1 MESKHHV
8 SEDKGTSLVFNRLC
22 ISINVYH
29 LAEPSKE
36 PNYTIILAKG
46 SGGGGVG
53 FLKQRRSRLS
63 WNRSNV
69 FEQEEAVKGAW
80 DVEGLNSH
88 VDILRKHERT
98 CTQNDTS
105 GITKIRR

>member
-46 SGGGGVG
+46 SGGGGG
-53 FLKQRRSRLS
+53 WLLETKTKSLKL
-63 WNRSNV
+63 
-69 FEQEEAVKGAW
+69 E
-80 DVEGLNSH
+80 
-88 VDILRKHERT
+88 
-98 CTQNDTS
+98 
-105 GITKIRR
+105 